1 MLIIFDFTVQSSWIK
16 QTTWVHI
23 EATHHWI
30 SFHDKFQTNNDTK
43 QRKRTLQSS
52 FMGSKRLPASLP
64 GWQESKKEEW
74 RGRGGGGRRRKLL
87 FSPPHPPSIFHFFCP
102 RYNFRAI
109 TRLGTL
115 ASQAYYKEITHHLH
129 GKRRRW
135 LRDYFPT
142 NYHSCRLHFS
152 AAVKAEKKILTS
164 TTEAKRKDF
173 PRQYH

>member
-16 QTTWVHI
+16 QTSWVHI

-52 FMGSKRLPASLP
+52 LMSEQASPREFARLARE
-64 GWQESKKEEW
+64 QE
-74 RGRGGGGRRRKLL
+74 RGMKGEVGGGGGRRKLL
-87 FSPPHPPSIFHFFCP
+87 FSPPPTPSIFHFFCP

-115 ASQAYYKEITHHLH
+115 ASQAYYKEVTHHLY
-129 GKRRRW
+129 GKRRR
-135 LRDYFPT
+135 
-142 NYHSCRLHFS
+142 
-152 AAVKAEKKILTS
+152 
-164 TTEAKRKDF
+164 
-173 PRQYH
+173 